1 MRCPIS
7 WNNKNP
13 LVLNILIVALMRS
26 FILIL
31 SGTLLFSSCKQ
42 DVPQQMTEE
51 EILKSGAAAFS
62 RFICNTCH
70 SLEGEEIYG
79 PPLNGLYM
87 KKVEV
92 IRDGK
97 VITVTANRDYLKKAI
112 LDPRSEEVAGYQSK
126 DMPEVHISEK
136 EADLLV
142 EYLVLMGKNDSSVYR

>member
-1 MRCPIS
+1 MVCGLCRE
-7 WNNKNP
+7 K
-13 LVLNILIVALMRS
+13 LINLMRY

-31 SGTLLFSSCKQ
+31 SGILLINACNQES
-42 DVPQQMTEE
+42 PQQLSDE
-51 EILKSGAAAFS
+51 EILEKGAAAFS

-92 IRDGK
+92 IRDGE
-97 VITVTANRDYLKKAI
+97 VITVTANREYLKKAI
-112 LDPRSEEVAGYQSK
+112 LHPRSEEVAGYQSK

-142 EYLVLMGKNDSSVYR
+142 EYLVLMGQKDSSGYR